1 MASNITLLQMI
12 IKKWMKG
19 GYLYMNPEAKAEAG
33 KQTQK

>member
-19 GYLYMNPEAKAEAG
+19 GYLYMNPGPEAEAG
-33 KQTQK
+33 KQTLK